1 MLRDLLS
8 HSALSEDDRQA
19 VRDLPTRL
27 RKLDPGSYLIRE
39 GDVPTHCSVLV
50 SGFAIRLKVTGEG
63 SRQIMAVCIP
73 GDAIDFQNLFLGI
86 SDHAIQILTR
96 SVIADIPREPLQE
109 LLFNRPAISAA
120 VIHSTLIEASILRE
134 WVVNVGRRDARS
146 RIAHVLCEFAVR
158 LEARGLA
165 PHGGFQLPMTQ
176 EQLGDATG
184 LTPIHVNRVLRGL
197 QADGLINRQRRN
209 IQFADWRALQET
221 ADFTRRY
228 LHLPGEDEILL
239 AAS

>member
-1 MLRDLLS
+1 LLRDLLS

-109 LLFNRPAISAA
+109 LLFKRPAISAA
-120 VIHSTLIEASILRE
+120 VIHSTLIEASMAYSVRPCAETSEALLELMSASPPEALVAALR
-134 WVVNVGRRDARS
+134 A
-146 RIAHVLCEFAVR
+146 AVK
-158 LEARGLA
+158 A
-165 PHGGFQLPMTQ
+165 
-176 EQLGDATG
+176 
-184 LTPIHVNRVLRGL
+184 
-197 QADGLINRQRRN
+197 
-209 IQFADWRALQET
+209 
-221 ADFTRRY
+221 
-228 LHLPGEDEILL
+228 
-239 AAS
+239 